1 MYNQHFGLREAPF
14 GITPDT
20 SFFYASS
27 HYQEALNTLLVAAKT
42 GEGFI
47 KLTGEVGSG
56 KTLLCRKFLAGLG
69 KEDFVT
75 AYISNPF
82 LEPRTL
88 LMALADELGVV
99 LEKNVN
105 QHRLLKSVTLALL
118 NIARKNKRAILC
130 IDEAQAMPLD
140 TLEALRL
147 LTNIET
153 EKIKLLQVVLVGQPE
168 LNQKLELES
177 IRQLKQRI
185 TFQYHLGPLGEDEL
199 ESYVA
204 HRLSVAGYRGGRLFN
219 KAAMRRLYRAS
230 QGFPRLVNIL
240 AHKAMM
246 VAYGEGNGEVAD
258 QHVKAAVAD
267 TPAVKKKPFWKWKLI

>member
-1 MYNQHFGLREAPF
+1 MYNEHFGLREAPF

-27 HYQEALNTLLVAAKT
+27 RYQEALNTLLVAAKN

-56 KTLLCRKFLAGLG
+56 KTLLCRKFLASLG
-69 KEDFVT
+69 KDYVT

-88 LMALADELGVV
+88 LMALADEFGVT
-99 LEKNVN
+99 LDKNVN
-105 QHRLLKSVTLALL
+105 QHRLLKSLTLALL
-118 NIARKNKRAILC
+118 NVARKNKHALVC

-147 LTNIET
+147 LTNLET

-185 TFQYHLGPLGEDEL
+185 TFQYHLGPLAEEEL

-204 HRLSVAGYRGGRLFN
+204 HRLTVAGYRGGRLFN
-219 KAAMRRLYRAS
+219 KAAMSRLYKAS
-230 QGFPRLVNIL
+230 SGFPRLVNIL

-246 VAYGEGNGEVAD
+246 LAYGEGKGEVAD
-258 QHVKAAVAD
+258 QHVKAAMVD
-267 TPAVKKKPFWKWKLI
+267 TPAIKKKPFWKWKLT